1 MSRPK
6 FATRQFFLRT
16 DTQTATLLALIPHLP
31 LDQDNP
37 LEVVIREPVKARGM
51 DQNGYYFMRI
61 GELAGQAW
69 IDGKQFS
76 KDAWHEYAKKNIMPE
91 EITTKDGE
99 VRSKWEETPDGGMS
113 VISTTRLERGCFADY
128 TNAVE
133 AFGAS
138 LGVMFSASR
147 DERKAA

>member
-1 MSRPK
+1 MRQK
-6 FATRQFFLRT
+6 FPARQILLRS
-16 DTQTATLLALIPHLP
+16 DQQLAIVMALLPNLP
-31 LDQDNP
+31 LDEKEP
-37 LEVVIREPVKARGM
+37 LEVIIREPVKARGL

-99 VRSKWEETPDGGMS
+99 VRSKWEPTPDGDMS

>member
-1 MSRPK
+1 MRPK

-99 VRSKWEETPDGGMS
+99 VRSKWEPTPDGDMS

>member
-99 VRSKWEETPDGGMS
+99 VRSKWEPTPDGDMS

>member
-1 MSRPK
+1 MRQK
-6 FATRQFFLRT
+6 FPTRQILLRS
-16 DTQTATLLALIPHLP
+16 DTQLAIVMALLPNLP
-31 LDQDNP
+31 LDEQEP
-37 LEVVIREPVKARGM
+37 LEVIIREPVKARGL

-99 VRSKWEETPDGGMS
+99 VRSKWEPTPDGDMS

-138 LGVMFSASR
+138 LGVMFSADGAR
-147 DERKAA
+147 RTTNE